1 MGKKLGFYSKL
12 TLGFVSILN
21 QWIIILFSQ
30 LISSTIMSYIYL
42 FLKFEIIVDSY
53 AVARNN
59 IERSHV
65 PLSSFPHD
73 NILQNCSTMPQ
84 PHFFLV

>member
-12 TLGFVSILN
+12 TLGFVSLLN

-30 LISSTIMSYIYL
+30 LISSSIMSYIYL

-59 IERSHV
+59 IERSCI

-73 NILQNCSTMPQ
+73 NILQKYSTMPQ